1 MDRWE
6 YKHVWITTSFGREG
20 EDVEE
25 SAMATLNR
33 HGAEGWEVCSLLEY
47 QQYWLVLLKR
57 KVA

>member
-1 MDRWE
+1 
-6 YKHVWITTSFGREG
+6 
-20 EDVEE
+20 
-25 SAMATLNR
+25 MATLNR

>member
-6 YKHVWITTSFGREG
+6 YKHVWITTPLGREG

-33 HGAEGWEVCSLLEY
+33 HGAEGSEVCSLLEY
-47 QQYWLVLLKR
+47 QQYWLVLIKR